1 MGKRI
6 EVNITSQQLMAY
18 ENKKLV
24 YSFPC
29 ITGDASHPTP
39 KGKYKIIS
47 KHRIYRSKKYDAQMN
62 YALRI
67 TSDGIFIHEG
77 YNYIEDPVKQTRIAA
92 VLSDTTA
99 NVVSFARKS
108 FPDIAKKNI
117 TVGNI
122 NVFGSHGCIRVAH
135 SDAVKLFDWAIKDML
150 VEIK

>member
-1 MGKRI
+1 MKKI
-6 EVNITSQQLMAY
+6 EVDIAGQQLTAY

-29 ITGDASHPTP
+29 ITGDAGHLTP
-39 KGKYKIIS
+39 RGKYKIIS

-62 YALRI
+62 YALKI
-67 TSDGIFIHEG
+67 TGDGVFIHEG
-77 YNYIEDPVKQTRIAA
+77 YNYIEDPARQTGVAT

-99 NVVSFARKS
+99 NVVSFARKT

-117 TVGNI
+117 SVGGI
-122 NVFGSHGCIRVAH
+122 NVFGSHGCVRLAH
-135 SDAVKLFDWAIKDML
+135 SDAEKLFDWAVKDMP